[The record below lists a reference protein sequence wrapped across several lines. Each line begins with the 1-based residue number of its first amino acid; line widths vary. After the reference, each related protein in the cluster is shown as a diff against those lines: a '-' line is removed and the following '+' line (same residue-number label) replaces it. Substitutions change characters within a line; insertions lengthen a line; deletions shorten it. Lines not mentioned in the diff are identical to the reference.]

1 MPFPV
6 VAVLAALPIIMPAVV
21 SVVQTVE
28 GLFGGGKGDKKKDV
42 VLQILLDLIGAYEGL
57 KDEDIVDEEALVTA
71 LGKIVDGVV
80 DALNEAGV
88 LKS

>member
-6 VAVLAALPIIMPAVV
+6 VAVLAALPVILPAIV

-28 GLFGGGKGDKKKDV
+28 NLFGGGAGAEKKDLTV
-42 VLQILLDLIGAYEGL
+42 KLVLELLEAYEGVT
-57 KDEDIVDEEALVTA
+57 DSDIVDEEALA
-71 LGKIVDGVV
+71 DNIGSIVDGVV
-80 DALNEAGV
+80 GVLNEAGV